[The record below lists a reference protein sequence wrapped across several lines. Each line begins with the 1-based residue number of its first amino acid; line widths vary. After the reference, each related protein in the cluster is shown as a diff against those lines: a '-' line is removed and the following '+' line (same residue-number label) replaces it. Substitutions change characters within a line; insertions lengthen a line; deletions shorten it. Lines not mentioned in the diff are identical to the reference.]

1 MPAALEYIT
10 DDRSNEYRALED
22 AYAKEYEARRKQIDR
37 AWAYYQGQMHKPLRI
52 ESDGVDDNI
61 LLPKVAEIADK
72 LRSFLLGDGV
82 QFDCDPASE
91 KPGPL
96 DEALAAIWKANRGKR
111 LLADVTLDG
120 ILAGHCWWQVVPVE
134 GAAPRLI
141 AQDPR
146 HCSAF
151 WDVFDTGKVLWY
163 RLQAS
168 GGGKSRH
175 QDYVN
180 EDGVW
185 VQYVYERADASPR
198 WELVQPATRLD
209 WLPIVDWQNSALPH
223 SYYGVEDVA
232 PALALNDSINLIA
245 SDYARILK
253 HHASPRTIG
262 LGMDAAEVVASEI
275 GGFFTVNKPKTE
287 AEIFNLEMSSD
298 LKAAFDYLQFL
309 IREAWHSGRMVDPD
323 TVRDSIGDLTNFGL
337 RVMMHDSLAKTEDK
351 RELYGEGLERLSKTA
366 LLAAGQTP
374 PEEIAV
380 TWPDVLPEDPAEVQ
394 MLMSEL
400 QAKIISMQTYREK
413 RNYDH
418 EQETERIAA
427 EGEGEEDLGSRILA
441 AFEKGG
447 SGAPA

>member
-1 MPAALEYIT
+1 MPAATEYIQDHT
-10 DDRSNEYRALED
+10 SREYHALED
-22 AYAKEYEARRKQIDR
+22 AYAKEAEARIAAIDR
-37 AWAYYQGQMHKPLRI
+37 AWQYYKGQMHRPLKI

-61 LLPKVAEIADK
+61 ILPKVAEIADK

-82 QFDCDPASE
+82 QFDCDPSSQE
-91 KPGPL
+91 PGPL
-96 DEALAAIWKANRGKR
+96 DEALSQIWRANRGKR

-120 ILAGHCWWQVVPVE
+120 ILAGHCWWQVVPVRS
-134 GAAPRLI
+134 AVPRLI

-168 GGGKSRH
+168 GGGKSRR
-175 QDYVN
+175 QDYVLEN
-180 EDGVW
+180 ETW
-185 VQYVYERADASPR
+185 TQYVYERPDSSTKWA
-198 WELVQPATRLD
+198 LIGQPERLE
-209 WLPIVDWQNSALPH
+209 WLPIVDWQNSALSH
-223 SYYGVEDVA
+223 SFYGVEDVG

-287 AEIFNLEMSSD
+287 AEIFNLEMTSD

-309 IREAWHSGRMVDPD
+309 IREAWHSGRMVDPA
-323 TVRDSIGDLTNFGL
+323 TVKDHIGTLTNFGL
-337 RVMMHDSLAKTEDK
+337 RVMMHDALAKTADK

-394 MLMSEL
+394 MVMGEL
-400 QAKIISMQTYREK
+400 QAKIISLQTYREK

-418 EQETERIAA
+418 EQETQRIAE

-447 SGAPA
+447 NAPA